1 MYAIIRTGAVQ
12 ERVEQGQRIRVDL
25 RSEQVGDQIRLQP
38 VLIVDG
44 DTVLS
49 TPADLASAT
58 VLAEVVGLESGPKIN
73 ARTYKAKANQRKRW
87 GHRQHYSTVEITAIS
102 TAG

>member
-73 ARTYKAKANQRKRW
+73 AMTYKAKANQRKRW